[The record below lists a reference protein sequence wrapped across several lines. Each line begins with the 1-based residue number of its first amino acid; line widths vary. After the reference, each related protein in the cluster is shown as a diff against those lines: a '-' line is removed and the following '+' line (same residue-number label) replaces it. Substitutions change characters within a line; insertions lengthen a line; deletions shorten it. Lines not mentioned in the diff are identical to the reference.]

1 MNALRDPIPEEPH
14 FSDPGKQKPGAKKGP
29 KFCFIA
35 LLLLTLP
42 QAGRQDPIF
51 CEAKIGFKNE
61 PENRFKMAVKTGP
74 RRRWGRGSCQVYS
87 LARLSCTCV

>member
-14 FSDPGKQKPGAKKGP
+14 FSDPVRQKLGAKNEP

-35 LLLLTLP
+35 LLLLFLQ
-42 QAGRQDPIF
+42 QAGRRDPMF
-51 CEAKIGFKNE
+51 CEAEIGFKNE
-61 PENRFKMAVKTGP
+61 PENRFKMDVKTAP
-74 RRRWGRGSCQVYS
+74 RRRWGRGPCQVYS